1 MLLLLLLLQNTSSTN
16 FSVLLLLLLLLLLL
30 QSNAQT
36 ENHSCVFVSG
46 LCIVYSVS
54 FGWRW
59 SWQGVIQIGT
69 LPSETPFALQ
79 TAFQHCITD
88 DISS

>member
-54 FGWRW
+54 FGLEMVLARCDPNWN
-59 SWQGVIQIGT
+59 
-69 LPSETPFALQ
+69 LAE
-79 TAFQHCITD
+79 
-88 DISS
+88 